1 MVDDHPMI
9 IEGYKNA
16 LLRDNSSIFSIDI
29 AHDCDTALLK
39 IGSSSDEPYDIVFL
53 DIRITPCKDG
63 KIISGEGLGMYLR
76 EKFPGTKTIV
86 LTMFSDKSRLFN
98 ILKNVN
104 PEGFLIKSD
113 VTPKELQNAVKSV
126 LNGTRFY
133 SKTVQELMT
142 SQKKSHPLLDDYD
155 FRILFHLSNGTKT
168 KDLIDFVPLSLGAIE
183 KRKRKIKEVFDIS
196 LGGDK
201 EIIDRARELGFL

>member
-16 LLRDNSSIFSIDI
+16 LLQDHNSFFSIAT

-39 IGSSSDEPYDIVFL
+39 IDSSSNQPYDIVFL
-53 DIRITPCKDG
+53 DIRISPCKDG

-76 EKFPGTKTIV
+76 EQSPTTKIIV

-113 VTPKELQNAVKSV
+113 VTPKELQNALKSV
-126 LNGTRFY
+126 LDGKRFY
-133 SKTVQELMT
+133 SKTFQELMA
-142 SQKKSHPLLDDYD
+142 SQKRSHPLLDDYD
-155 FRILFHLSNGTKT
+155 LRILFHLSNGTKT
-168 KDLIDFVPLSLGAIE
+168 KDLVDFVPLSLGAIE

-201 EIIDRARELGFL
+201 EILDRARELGFL